1 MTIKE
6 YWRKVEQLRKRINR
20 KIHEIYIL
28 RQRAEGMSC
37 GETDSDSRT
46 ASPEHDRIGNAVCEI
61 VTLEQEIK
69 ETQEEFDAIIAE
81 MQSCIQQ
88 IEDADARDL
97 LTKRYVEFKPWKT
110 VAAEMFVSIRTV
122 YNLHEKAMEKL
133 LEKVCS

>member
-6 YWRKVEQLRKRINR
+6 YWRKAEQLHKRINR

-37 GETDSDSRT
+37 GETASDSRT
-46 ASPEHDRIGNAVCEI
+46 ASPEHDKIGNAVCEI

-69 ETQEEFDAIIAE
+69 ETQEEFDALVAE
-81 MQSCIQQ
+81 MHNCIQQ

-110 VAAEMFVSIRTV
+110 IAAEFGYSVQHT
-122 YNLHEKAMEKL
+122 YYLHTKA
-133 LEKVCS
+133 LEKVQS